1 MLTPD
6 LIIQELM
13 AIRQQ
18 SEKGVALLAE
28 AEQKHLELS
37 MAAEKVEL
45 QALIE
50 AQGTVVDRQAVSK
63 LASQDMRFQAEL
75 AKIEM
80 TRIKSK
86 LKQLSESMMAVM
98 AAGKM
103 VEVTYKTAGIGE
115 R

>member
-1 MLTPD
+1 
-6 LIIQELM
+6 M

-37 MAAEKVEL
+37 MKAEKVEL

-50 AQGTVVDRQAVSK
+50 AKGTVVDRQAVSK
-63 LASQDMRFQAEL
+63 LASQKMRFEAEL

>member
-6 LIIQELM
+6 SIIQELM
-13 AIRQQ
+13 AIRQRT
-18 SEKGVALLAE
+18 EKGVTLLAE
-28 AEQKHLELS
+28 AERKYLELS
-37 MAAEKVEL
+37 MEAEKIEL
-45 QALIE
+45 TALLD

-63 LASQDMRFQAEL
+63 LASQEARMSAEI
-75 AKIEM
+75 AKIELQ
-80 TRIKSK
+80 RYKSL